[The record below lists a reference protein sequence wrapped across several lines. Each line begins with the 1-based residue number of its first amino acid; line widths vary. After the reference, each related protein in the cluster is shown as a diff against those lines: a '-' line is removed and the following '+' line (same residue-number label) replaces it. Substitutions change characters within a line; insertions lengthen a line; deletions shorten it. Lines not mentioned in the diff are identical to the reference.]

1 MELGSIVQ
9 VLAICSFFCVF
20 PFFRR
25 LLVGAPLSNVTSL
38 SSSETFVNYGAI
50 FKCEYKPG
58 SKECTE
64 ILLDNQRKSAF

>member
-1 MELGSIVQ
+1 M
-9 VLAICSFFCVF
+9 F

-25 LLVGAPLSNVTSL
+25 LLVGAPSSNVTSL

-58 SKECTE
+58 PKECTE

>member
-1 MELGSIVQ
+1 MFS
-9 VLAICSFFCVF
+9 
-20 PFFRR
+20 FFRR
-25 LLVGAPLSNVTSL
+25 LLVGAPSSNVTSL
-38 SSSETFVNYGAI
+38 SSSETFVSYGAI

>member
-1 MELGSIVQ
+1 M
-9 VLAICSFFCVF
+9 F